1 MRINKERF
9 EQGVLIIVGLVWFLL
24 PNPVAAQIGGNQVA
38 QIPPAPGGSTPSA
51 TTKYL
56 DASAGISVEQL
67 VEQALTRNAELLA
80 IRQRRMEAQGLLRQA
95 GFRPNPGLETTFTSG
110 PVLGNSGEGGFSVS
124 YSHVFELGGK
134 RQRRVEVAER
144 GAELAEL
151 EIADQERQ
159 LRAQL
164 RTRFGEALA
173 NIRNLQFAESL
184 LGLTGQTYQ
193 LTVARVKE
201 GESPKLEQGLL
212 QVELNRLNSDRTLLE
227 NQVLRAVLEI
237 KPLAGIGLD
246 ETLRLRGD
254 LRSAEIKLT
263 LAEALERAGRE
274 RPDLRAA
281 RLQEALTEAEVRAA
295 RTEAVPN
302 LVASGGYTRSYSAF
316 DQLGLSPGGTP
327 AALRDQDNLATV
339 GLSITLPTRNRNQGL
354 IQAAV
359 ARQNAA
365 RLRRQFLEQIVARE
379 TRSAMSR
386 YEAVRQA
393 LAIFDQQVLDSAQDN
408 LRIIRAAYGAGELRV
423 FDVVNEQRRL
433 VDTQRAYTDV
443 LREYYVSIV
452 ELERAIGGPVR

>member
-1 MRINKERF
+1 MQRSRQQLLIAA
-9 EQGVLIIVGLVWFLL
+9 GLIWSVL
-24 PNPVAAQIGGNQVA
+24 PDPVAAQLGGGQAA
-38 QIPPAPGGSTPSA
+38 QSPPPTGSATPSA
-51 TTKYL
+51 ATKYF
-56 DASAGISVEQL
+56 DASAGTSVEQL
-67 VEQALTRNAELLA
+67 VEQALARNAELLA
-80 IRQRRMEAQGLLRQA
+80 TRQRRTEAQGLLRQA
-95 GFRPNPGLETTFTSG
+95 GFRPNPGFETTFTSG
-110 PVLGNSGEGGFSVS
+110 PALGNPGEGGFSVS
-124 YSHVFELGGK
+124 YSHIFELGGK

-173 NIRNLQFAESL
+173 SIRNLQFAESL

-237 KPLAGIGLD
+237 KPLAGMGLD
-246 ETLRLRGD
+246 EPLRLRGD
-254 LRSAEIKLT
+254 LRPAAIKLA
-263 LAEALERAGRE
+263 LAEALERASRE

-281 RLQEALTEAEVRAA
+281 RVQEVLAEAEVRAA
-295 RTEAVPN
+295 RAEAVPN
-302 LVASGGYTRSYSAF
+302 LIASGGYTRTYSAF
-316 DQLGLSPGGTP
+316 DQLGFTPGGAP
-327 AALRDQDNLATV
+327 AALRDKDNLATV

-359 ARQNAA
+359 ARQNAS

-386 YEAVRQA
+386 YEAAREA

-408 LRIIRAAYGAGELRV
+408 LRIIRAAYSAGELRV

-443 LREYYVSIV
+443 LREYYLSVV